1 MSAEESTPSERA
13 DRAADAASCT
23 GRDRPEGRVG
33 ARSGAEDTTSA
44 SAATEEVSS
53 ELIALD
59 FGVHKSIRYHVKRR
73 AFFDVMH
80 RVAMLIAV
88 IGGSAAFF
96 ALIGEKT
103 EVGQIAALTVAIA
116 TALDLIFAFPENARE
131 HDKLAAV
138 AAAREEDAA
147 FAARIEGER
156 GMPVEVTVPIEVI
169 EAKLDGAHPIKAWR
183 ECRDWTQLD
192 LAARSGVSRDL
203 IAQLET
209 RRKKGGIETLSRIAR
224 ALGVPIEG
232 LIEDKEI

>member
-131 HDKLAAV
+131 HDKLAERFSDLAV
-138 AAAREEDAA
+138 ELALAPSGAVDGRRLAELKGKRLAL
-147 FAARIEGER
+147 ER
-156 GMPVEVTVPIEVI
+156 GEPTALDALNVI
-169 EAKLDGAHPIKAWR
+169 CHNEEAEARGYD
-183 ECRDWTQLD
+183 RDQIYRVGWGQK
-192 LAARSGVSRDL
+192 
-203 IAQLET
+203 IFAQLITFPWFHPTAE
-209 RRKKGGIETLSRIAR
+209 A
-224 ALGVPIEG
+224 
-232 LIEDKEI
+232 

>member
-44 SAATEEVSS
+44 SAATEEASS

-116 TALDLIFAFPENARE
+116 TALDLVFAFPENARE
-131 HDKLAAV
+131 HDKLAERFSDLAV
-138 AAAREEDAA
+138 ELALAQSGAVDGRRLAELKGKRLAL
-147 FAARIEGER
+147 ER
-156 GMPVEVTVPIEVI
+156 GEPTALDALNVI
-169 EAKLDGAHPIKAWR
+169 CHNEEAEARGYD
-183 ECRDWTQLD
+183 RDQIYRVGWGQK
-192 LAARSGVSRDL
+192 
-203 IAQLET
+203 IFAQLITFPWFHPTAE
-209 RRKKGGIETLSRIAR
+209 A
-224 ALGVPIEG
+224 
-232 LIEDKEI
+232 

>member
-116 TALDLIFAFPENARE
+116 TALDLVFAFPENARE
-131 HDKLAAV
+131 HDKLAERFSDLAV
-138 AAAREEDAA
+138 ELALAPSGAVDGRRLAELKGKRLAL
-147 FAARIEGER
+147 ER
-156 GMPVEVTVPIEVI
+156 GEPTALDALNVI
-169 EAKLDGAHPIKAWR
+169 CHNEEAEARGYD
-183 ECRDWTQLD
+183 RDQIYRVGWGQK
-192 LAARSGVSRDL
+192 
-203 IAQLET
+203 IFAQLITFPWFHPTAE
-209 RRKKGGIETLSRIAR
+209 A
-224 ALGVPIEG
+224 
-232 LIEDKEI
+232 

>member
-116 TALDLIFAFPENARE
+116 TALDLVFAFPENARE
-131 HDKLAAV
+131 HDKLAERFSDLAV
-138 AAAREEDAA
+138 ELALAQSGAVDGRRLAELKGKRLAL
-147 FAARIEGER
+147 ER
-156 GMPVEVTVPIEVI
+156 GEPTALDALNVI
-169 EAKLDGAHPIKAWR
+169 CHNEEAEARGYD
-183 ECRDWTQLD
+183 RDQIYRVGWGQK
-192 LAARSGVSRDL
+192 
-203 IAQLET
+203 IFAQLITFPWFHPTAE
-209 RRKKGGIETLSRIAR
+209 A
-224 ALGVPIEG
+224 
-232 LIEDKEI
+232 

>member
-1 MSAEESTPSERA
+1 MSAEKSTPSERA

-116 TALDLIFAFPENARE
+116 TALDLVFAFPENARE
-131 HDKLAAV
+131 HDKLAERFSDLAV
-138 AAAREEDAA
+138 ELALAPSGAVDGRRLAELKGKRLAL
-147 FAARIEGER
+147 ER
-156 GMPVEVTVPIEVI
+156 GEPTALDALNVI
-169 EAKLDGAHPIKAWR
+169 CHNEEAEARGYD
-183 ECRDWTQLD
+183 RDQIYRVGWGQK
-192 LAARSGVSRDL
+192 
-203 IAQLET
+203 IFAQLITFPWFHPTAE
-209 RRKKGGIETLSRIAR
+209 A
-224 ALGVPIEG
+224 
-232 LIEDKEI
+232 

>member
-96 ALIGEKT
+96 ALMGEKT

-116 TALDLIFAFPENARE
+116 TALDLVFAFPENARE
-131 HDKLAAV
+131 HDKLAERFSDLAV
-138 AAAREEDAA
+138 ELALAQSGAVDGRRLAELKGKRLAL
-147 FAARIEGER
+147 ER
-156 GMPVEVTVPIEVI
+156 GEPTALDALNVI
-169 EAKLDGAHPIKAWR
+169 CHNEEAEARGYD
-183 ECRDWTQLD
+183 RDQIYRVGWGQK
-192 LAARSGVSRDL
+192 
-203 IAQLET
+203 IFAQLITFPWFHPTAE
-209 RRKKGGIETLSRIAR
+209 A
-224 ALGVPIEG
+224 
-232 LIEDKEI
+232 

>member
-116 TALDLIFAFPENARE
+116 TALDLVFAFPENARE
-131 HDKLAAV
+131 HDKLAERFSDLAV
-138 AAAREEDAA
+138 ELALAQSGAVDGRRLAELKGKRLAL
-147 FAARIEGER
+147 ER
-156 GMPVEVTVPIEVI
+156 GEPTALDALNVI
-169 EAKLDGAHPIKAWR
+169 CHNEEAEARGYD
-183 ECRDWTQLD
+183 RDQMYRVGWGQK
-192 LAARSGVSRDL
+192 
-203 IAQLET
+203 IFAQLITFPWFHPTAE
-209 RRKKGGIETLSRIAR
+209 A
-224 ALGVPIEG
+224 
-232 LIEDKEI
+232 